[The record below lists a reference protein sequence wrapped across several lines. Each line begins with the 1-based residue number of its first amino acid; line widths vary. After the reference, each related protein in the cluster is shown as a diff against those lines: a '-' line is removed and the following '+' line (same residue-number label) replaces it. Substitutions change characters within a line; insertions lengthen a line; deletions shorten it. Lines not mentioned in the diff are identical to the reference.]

1 MGLLNDSI
9 YLKVLNFMADNSN
22 SASKSPENFVTNFPV
37 YYGWV
42 IMAVG
47 TLGMIMTSPGQT
59 YTESIFIEYLIE
71 DLAISRSL
79 ISTLYSA
86 GTLVGGFSL
95 PFWGKQIDRHGTRKM
110 VTIVALLFGLSVI
123 YMGFIQNAL
132 MVGLGFILVRM
143 LGQGSLGLISQTA
156 INQWWVN
163 KRGTIMGI
171 SGLLMALLGM
181 GAIPGLVYRLITTFD
196 WRMSYFILGGTV
208 LLIMTPV
215 GYLFFRNRPEDFGL
229 NPDGLEVEINHQ
241 DQGFHKQPIGE
252 NWTLKEAMRTR
263 TFWIFG
269 SSTALFTLLA
279 TGITFHLVSIFQMQ
293 GLPPSIAASVF
304 IPIAIT
310 AAIINLIGGYLSDR
324 IPLHYLLAF
333 GLFLLAISLLLG
345 LWINNAGTALLFGI
359 LFGATNGLIRAV
371 GQVVWPS
378 FFGREHLGSIYG
390 FTSALAIIGAALGP
404 LPFGL
409 AYDFLGS
416 YQPVLLI
423 FIALSVILGVISLT
437 SRKPQKVTEKE

>member
-1 MGLLNDSI
+1 
-9 YLKVLNFMADNSN
+9 
-22 SASKSPENFVTNFPV
+22 
-37 YYGWV
+37 
-42 IMAVG
+42 MAVG

-95 PFWGKQIDRHGTRKM
+95 PFWGRQIDRHGTRKM
-110 VTIVALLFGLSVI
+110 VTIVAFLFGLSCI

-132 MVGLGFILVRM
+132 MIGLGFILVRM

-156 INQWWVN
+156 VNQWWVL

-181 GAIPGLVYRLITTFD
+181 GAIPDLVYRLITAFE
-196 WRMSYFILGGTV
+196 WRMAYIILGSAV
-208 LLIMTPV
+208 LLIMTPM

-229 NPDGLEVEINHQ
+229 NPDGLDKDINIQ
-241 DQGFHKQPIGE
+241 EQLLNNQTIEDD
-252 NWTLKEAMRTR
+252 WTLKEAIRTR

-269 SSTALFTLLA
+269 ISTALFTMLA
-279 TGITFHLVSIFQMQ
+279 TGLTFHLVSIFQMQ
-293 GLPPSIAASVF
+293 GLAPSLATSVF

-310 AAIINLIGGYLSDR
+310 AAVINLIIGYLSDR
-324 IPLHYLLAF
+324 FPLYYLMAF
-333 GLFLLAISLLLG
+333 GLLLLAISLLVS
-345 LWINNAGTALLFGI
+345 LWINSAGAVLLFGI

-378 FFGREHLGSIYG
+378 LFGREHLGSIYG
-390 FTSALAIIGAALGP
+390 FTSAMGIIGAALGP

-409 AYDFLGS
+409 AYDLLGS

-423 FIALSVILGVISLT
+423 FTIFSVILGIISLT
-437 SRKPQKVTEKE
+437 SRKPQKVT